1 MNRQTNLRRVAL
13 GGLVAATVSLAAY
26 VTNNA
31 MFRPTT
37 VPVEMSTQPVANVLP
52 VVDVAFNRAIAHERA
67 KLVAHGC
74 RLLWAHNE
82 QFAQYTQKNLFA
94 WRERSWLRDGTGGA
108 QTFQGFPKGWGVTF
122 DVVYDDYSPLPESKL
137 VFGFDVA
144 SLRANVYT
152 NSTSDCGPREFTGF
166 KDVSDWDLYQRVV
179 GENVMGRHVDE
190 QHIKTLFKDVSLMMV
205 LDTPTI
211 SKYQAEARLPEDQS
225 LVLITDRNS
234 KIVGFRAEHDY
245 LRIQSTRTIFDP
257 FDDFNGLTQ
266 SWVVRQEEPRYDLTQ
281 ANALRIVTLCQTI
294 GQMAFFRDNNE
305 DLNRAR
311 TANDKRLSRHEPPKY
326 LSSPVF
332 YTVPGTKTSRAG
344 WTVAGFGFGML
355 RVFDRSECGP
365 ELDWH
370 INDEVRMR
378 IYENVVARN
387 AVGLGL
393 LHVQR
398 YLSAVG
404 LPDAMPVV
412 LASDRKRIERLRS
425 DIFERWNF
433 VLMHSDDYISGY
445 QALRGIREL

>member
-1 MNRQTNLRRVAL
+1 MNRQKNFRRVAL
-13 GGLVAATVSLAAY
+13 GGLVAAAVSLAGY
-26 VTNNA
+26 VTINA

-37 VPVEMSTQPVANVLP
+37 VPVEMSTQPAANVLP

-82 QFAQYTQKNLFA
+82 EFAQYTQKNSFA
-94 WRERSWLRDGTGGA
+94 WRERSWLRDGTGGG
-108 QTFQGFPKGWGVTF
+108 QTFQGFLHGWGITF
-122 DVVYDDYSPLPESKL
+122 DVFYDDYSPLPASKL

-144 SLRANVYT
+144 NLRANVYT

-190 QHIKTLFKDVSLMMV
+190 QHVKTLFKDVSLMMAV
-205 LDTPTI
+205 DTPTI
-211 SKYQAEARLPEDQS
+211 SKYQAEAQLPEDQS
-225 LVLITDRNS
+225 LVLITDSNS
-234 KIVGFRAEHDY
+234 KIVGFRVGHDY
-245 LRIQSTRTIFDP
+245 LRIQSTRTLFDP
-257 FDDFNGLTQ
+257 FYDPKWLTP
-266 SWVVRQEEPRYDLTQ
+266 SLASRPEEPRYDLTQ
-281 ANALRIVTLCQTI
+281 ANALRMVTLCQTI
-294 GQMAFFRDNNE
+294 GQRAFFRDNNE

-370 INDEVRMR
+370 INDEVRIR
-378 IYENVVARN
+378 IFENVVARN

-393 LHVQR
+393 MHVQR

-412 LASDRKRIERLRS
+412 IASDRKRIERLRS

-433 VLMHSDDYISGY
+433 VLTYSDDYISGY